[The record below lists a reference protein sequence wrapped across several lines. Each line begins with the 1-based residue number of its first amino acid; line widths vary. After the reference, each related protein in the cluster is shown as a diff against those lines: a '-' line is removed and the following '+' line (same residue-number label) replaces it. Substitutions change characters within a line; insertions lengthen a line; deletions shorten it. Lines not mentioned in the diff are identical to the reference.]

1 MLRKELLCTYP
12 ITFLQ
17 DKLHGIMSGDMIMI
31 AASTGCHCKDTE
43 IIMADGTFKKVQ
55 DVVVGDKLCGSLGE
69 PRTVLNLIRGKDK
82 FYRITPTK
90 GTSFDVNSQ
99 HILHLY
105 DSRKHTFEDYSVEEY
120 LNLSNSKKHVLKL
133 CRSEGIKNFDRKNKP
148 LSVDPYFLG
157 ALIGDGCFIKTVD
170 ITTPDPELVLVAQK
184 QAKKYGLHL
193 KCYTKPNAACS
204 TYRFFGPRKPNSN
217 KLILAIKELGI
228 YGAKCGQKFIPEQYK
243 YGSFKTR
250 AQILAGLLDTDGYKE
265 CNCCYEIITKGKQL
279 SEDILFIARSLGL
292 AAYRNDKFVKNY
304 GAYNRITISGNCN
317 LLPLKVKRK
326 KSTQRGQI
334 KNVLYT
340 GFSVEPT
347 KKQDYYGFNIDGD
360 NLYLTSDF
368 TIHHNCGKSSLSRIL
383 VNHAISEGCPAVL
396 FSLEDEPQTY
406 ATDSVYKEYLK
417 QAFEPLD
424 FREWL
429 LDYSD
434 NPKKYEEF
442 AKIAALKAVNEIKGL
457 QSCKVYEMK
466 TPNWSLEEI
475 INLITK
481 NYEEGYRLFILDHM
495 DVLVPSESP
504 SDMVRAINDLW
515 RLVAEKQIAL
525 ITFSQLASNRNK
537 ESLCPGIDD
546 LRGSKSKVH
555 TPTIVLSIARH
566 IYGFYPD
573 VFGKPT
579 YCRILKN
586 RQGGNT
592 CAAVIYFNRG
602 TYAQEYK
609 EVKTNES
616 GTTIDGETVTSL
628 IKKQEVE

>member
-12 ITFLQ
+12 IAFLQ

-31 AASTGCHCKDTE
+31 AASTG
-43 IIMADGTFKKVQ
+43 
-55 DVVVGDKLCGSLGE
+55 VG
-69 PRTVLNLIRGKDK
+69 
-82 FYRITPTK
+82 
-90 GTSFDVNSQ
+90 
-99 HILHLY
+99 
-105 DSRKHTFEDYSVEEY
+105 
-120 LNLSNSKKHVLKL
+120 
-133 CRSEGIKNFDRKNKP
+133 
-148 LSVDPYFLG
+148 
-157 ALIGDGCFIKTVD
+157 
-170 ITTPDPELVLVAQK
+170 
-184 QAKKYGLHL
+184 
-193 KCYTKPNAACS
+193 
-204 TYRFFGPRKPNSN
+204 
-217 KLILAIKELGI
+217 
-228 YGAKCGQKFIPEQYK
+228 
-243 YGSFKTR
+243 
-250 AQILAGLLDTDGYKE
+250 
-265 CNCCYEIITKGKQL
+265 
-279 SEDILFIARSLGL
+279 
-292 AAYRNDKFVKNY
+292 
-304 GAYNRITISGNCN
+304 
-317 LLPLKVKRK
+317 
-326 KSTQRGQI
+326 KST
-334 KNVLYT
+334 
-340 GFSVEPT
+340 
-347 KKQDYYGFNIDGD
+347 
-360 NLYLTSDF
+360 
-368 TIHHNCGKSSLSRIL
+368 LSRII
-383 VNHAISEGCPAVL
+383 VNHAISEDCPAVL

-429 LDYSD
+429 LDYSS

-442 AKIAALKAVNEIKGL
+442 AKKAALKAVNEIKGL

-481 NYEEGYRLFILDHM
+481 HYEEGYRLFILDHM

-537 ESLCPGIDD
+537 ESLCPGLDD

-628 IKKQEVE
+628 IKKQEVD